1 MDRRRGITVV
11 LVDDEPL
18 IRSALSQVLSGGGLD
33 LIGEAA
39 SGEAAIEI
47 VLDLRPDVV
56 LLDLRLPDIS
66 GIEAIQRV
74 SLLAPSSRVLVLTRS
89 EQNRVIEAIVAGASG
104 YILKSAPPEAIIDA
118 VRATAAGEA
127 MLSPRV
133 AGKLLERIRERDI
146 PVTADSKD
154 AASAIR
160 AVLTE
165 RELEIFERLASG
177 HSNQEIG
184 AELLLSG
191 STVSNHIASILT
203 KLHLHNRIEAVV
215 QAVRSGIS

>member
-1 MDRRRGITVV
+1 MTDLGGMATEGNSGMDRRRGITVV

-66 GIEAIQRV
+66 GIEAIQRL

-89 EQNRVIEAIVAGASG
+89 EQNRVIEAI
-104 YILKSAPPEAIIDA
+104 
-118 VRATAAGEA
+118 
-127 MLSPRV
+127 
-133 AGKLLERIRERDI
+133 
-146 PVTADSKD
+146 
-154 AASAIR
+154 
-160 AVLTE
+160 
-165 RELEIFERLASG
+165 
-177 HSNQEIG
+177 
-184 AELLLSG
+184 
-191 STVSNHIASILT
+191 
-203 KLHLHNRIEAVV
+203 
-215 QAVRSGIS
+215 